1 MVVIFLRY
9 YHCSTV
15 QVLSVHTKEI
25 NIFLKITKKQ
35 LKLYEEEVVHLKYK
49 GESIIE
55 FAATPLFDKSIK
67 INDFHRKNL
76 EKTIKK
82 SAKNSKNT

>member
-1 MVVIFLRY
+1 M
-9 YHCSTV
+9 
-15 QVLSVHTKEI
+15 
-25 NIFLKITKKQ
+25 FLKITKKQ

-76 EKTIKK
+76 EKIIKK
-82 SAKNSKNT
+82 VQKIVKTLDEIRTLLKLDDNNT